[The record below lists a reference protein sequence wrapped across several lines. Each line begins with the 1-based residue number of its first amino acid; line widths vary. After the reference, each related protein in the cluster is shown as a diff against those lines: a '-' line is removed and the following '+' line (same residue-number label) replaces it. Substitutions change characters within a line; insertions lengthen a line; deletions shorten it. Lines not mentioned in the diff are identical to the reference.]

1 MCKNTTQQKQHK
13 NNKKGMLDNPSDSS
27 TWMLYNKLYPFQHN
41 AAWQWMESES
51 HSFIT
56 TKLFISSVLCATM
69 RTSTTKGEK
78 WKKNS
83 GTEVQMSERKKN
95 SHHTLTHI
103 QRHEENWENERN
115 FPTPTNNWGN
125 LWRRKKKPLSQS
137 VVYNTDSLLDVKNK
151 YSDKCKVLTLSVDSS
166 NHSCV

>member
-83 GTEVQMSERKKN
+83 GTEVQMSERKKILITH
-95 SHHTLTHI
+95 SHIYKDTRKI
-103 QRHEENWENERN
+103 ERMRGIFRHRQTIEEICGEGKN
-115 FPTPTNNWGN
+115 
-125 LWRRKKKPLSQS
+125 PLSQS
-137 VVYNTDSLLDVKNK
+137 VVYNTDSSLDVKNK

>member
-13 NNKKGMLDNPSDSS
+13 NNKKGMLNNPSDSS

-83 GTEVQMSERKKN
+83 GTEVQMSERKKFS
-95 SHHTLTHI
+95 SHTHTYTKARGKL
-103 QRHEENWENERN
+103 REWEE
-115 FPTPTNNWGN
+115 FSDTDKQ
-125 LWRRKKKPLSQS
+125 LRKSVEKEKKPLSQS

-151 YSDKCKVLTLSVDSS
+151 YSDKCKVITLSVDSS